1 MQKMIAT
8 LAKSIREYKGAA
20 IATPLLVTG
29 EVLFEVMIPFRTALL
44 IDQVK
49 RGVEMN
55 ELVASGAVLALMAL
69 ISLSFGAA
77 AGLTC
82 SKASVG
88 FSKNLR
94 RDMFGN
100 IQTFDFATIDR
111 FSNSSLVTRL
121 TTDVQNVQMAFMQI
135 IRTAIRCPLMLV
147 FSFAMAYIMG
157 GWLAFIFLAVIPVV
171 GIALIAIIRIVH
183 PIFKRIFHKYDEL
196 NESAEE
202 NLSGIR
208 VVKSFVREDYEKRKF
223 DAAAEEVRRDFTH
236 AERILALNMPIM
248 NFAIYVVMASVIGLG
263 AYAIISTRGALID
276 VGQFSSLITYGFM
289 ILMSLMMISMVF
301 AMITIAEEGAER
313 IAEVLTAKPQIVSPE
328 GGLTEVADGSI
339 DFEGVGFS
347 YAGNRRR
354 EALSGIDLHIESG
367 ETIGII
373 GSTGSSKTSL
383 VQLIPRLYDA
393 TEGVV
398 RVGGRDVRAY
408 DLDALRDQV
417 AMVLQKN
424 VLFSGTIAENLR
436 WGNAEATDEEIRE
449 AAELAQADEF
459 VQGFKDGYDHHI
471 EQGGTN
477 VSGGQKQRLCIA
489 RALLKHPK
497 ILILD
502 DSTSAVD
509 TKTDKL
515 IREGLKRYLPGT
527 TKIIIAQRTGSVEDA
542 DRIIVMDD
550 GRISAMGTHDEL
562 LRTSEIYREVY
573 LSQNKQSH
581 DEAQAGDPSTP
592 GAHAPSAQDD
602 EGVAR
607 RTDGSHVIPSE
618 AERSSAESKDLVATV
633 TDPWRDPSAP
643 GAIAPSAQDD
653 GGADGTPAAQDDGAA
668 DGTPAARDDKNAKEE
683 ADA

>member
-1 MQKMIAT
+1 MPKTIPT
-8 LAKSIREYKGAA
+8 LAKSIREYKGTA

-29 EVLFEVMIPFRTALL
+29 EVLFEVMIPFGTASL

-49 RGVEMN
+49 RGSDLHTLLMYGGG
-55 ELVASGAVLALMAL
+55 LTLMAL
-69 ISLSFGAA
+69 ISLAFGAS

-82 SKASVG
+82 AKASVG

-94 RDMFGN
+94 RDMFHA
-100 IQTFDFATIDR
+100 IQGFDFATIDR

-121 TTDVQNVQMAFMQI
+121 TTDVQNVQMAYMQI

-147 FSFAMAYIMG
+147 FALFMAYMMG
-157 GWLAFIFLAVIPVV
+157 GWLAFIFLAVVPFLAV
-171 GIALIAIIRIVH
+171 ALIAIVKVVH
-183 PIFKRIFHKYDEL
+183 PIFRRIFKKYDAL

-208 VVKSFVREDYEKRKF
+208 VVKSFVREGYEKNKF
-223 DAAAEEVRRDFTH
+223 DTAAEDVRRDFTR

-248 NFAIYVVMASVIGLG
+248 NFALYVVMASVIGLG
-263 AYAIISTRGALID
+263 AYAIISTRGQLID

-301 AMITIAEEGAER
+301 AMITIAEEGANR
-313 IAEVLTAKPQIVSPE
+313 ICEVLTTSSEIVSPE
-328 GGLTEVADGSI
+328 NAVTAVADGSI
-339 DFEGVGFS
+339 DFDHVGFS

-354 EALSGIDLHIESG
+354 EALADVDLHIKSG

-373 GSTGSSKTSL
+373 GSTGSSKSSL
-383 VQLIPRLYDA
+383 VQLIPRLYDV
-393 TEGVV
+393 TEGSV
-398 RVGGRDVRAY
+398 RVGGVDVRDY
-408 DLDALRDQV
+408 DVEVLRNQV

-436 WGNAEATDEEIRE
+436 WGNPNATDEEVVE
-449 AAELAQADEF
+449 AAKLAQADEF
-459 VQGFKDGYDHHI
+459 VQGFKDGYDHMI

-515 IREGLKRYLPGT
+515 IRLGLASYLPET

-550 GRISAMGTHDEL
+550 GRISAIGTHEEL
-562 LRTSEIYREVY
+562 LRTSEIYRDVY

-581 DEAQAGDPSTP
+581 DQKEIE
-592 GAHAPSAQDD
+592 HA
-602 EGVAR
+602 
-607 RTDGSHVIPSE
+607 
-618 AERSSAESKDLVATV
+618 
-633 TDPWRDPSAP
+633 
-643 GAIAPSAQDD
+643 
-653 GGADGTPAAQDDGAA
+653 
-668 DGTPAARDDKNAKEE
+668 
-683 ADA
+683 

>member
-1 MQKMIAT
+1 MPKTIPT

-29 EVLFEVMIPFRTALL
+29 EVLFEVMIPFGTALL

-49 RGVEMN
+49 RGSDLHTLLMYGGG
-55 ELVASGAVLALMAL
+55 LTLMAL
-69 ISLSFGAA
+69 ISLAFGAS

-82 SKASVG
+82 AKASVG

-94 RDMFGN
+94 RDMFHA
-100 IQTFDFATIDR
+100 IQGFDFATIDR

-121 TTDVQNVQMAFMQI
+121 TTDVQNVQMAYMQI

-147 FSFAMAYIMG
+147 FAFVMAYIMG
-157 GWLAFIFLAVIPVV
+157 GWLAFVFLAIIPVV
-171 GIALIAIIRIVH
+171 GIALIAIIKVVH

-208 VVKSFVREDYEKRKF
+208 VVKSFVREDYEKQKF
-223 DAAAEEVRRDFTH
+223 SHAAEEVRRDFTR
-236 AERILALNMPIM
+236 AERILALNAPIM

-263 AYAIISTRGALID
+263 SYAIISSKGQLID

-301 AMITIAEEGAER
+301 AMITIAEEGANR
-313 IAEVLTAKPQIVSPE
+313 ICEVLTTSSEIVSPE
-328 GGLTEVADGSI
+328 NAVTAVADGSI
-339 DFEGVGFS
+339 DFDHVGFS

-354 EALSGIDLHIESG
+354 EALSDVDLHIKSG

-373 GSTGSSKTSL
+373 GSTGSSKSSL
-383 VQLIPRLYDA
+383 VQLIPRLYDV
-393 TEGVV
+393 TEGSV
-398 RVGGRDVRAY
+398 RVGGVDVRDY
-408 DLDALRDQV
+408 DVEVLRNQV

-436 WGNAEATDEEIRE
+436 WGNPNATDEEVVE
-449 AAELAQADEF
+449 AAKLAQADEF
-459 VQGFKDGYDHHI
+459 VQGFKDGYDHMI

-515 IREGLKRYLPGT
+515 IRLGLASYLPET

-550 GRISAMGTHDEL
+550 GRISAIGTHEEL
-562 LRTSEIYREVY
+562 LRTSEIYRDVY

-581 DEAQAGDPSTP
+581 DQKEIE
-592 GAHAPSAQDD
+592 HA
-602 EGVAR
+602 
-607 RTDGSHVIPSE
+607 
-618 AERSSAESKDLVATV
+618 
-633 TDPWRDPSAP
+633 
-643 GAIAPSAQDD
+643 
-653 GGADGTPAAQDDGAA
+653 
-668 DGTPAARDDKNAKEE
+668 
-683 ADA
+683 

>member
-1 MQKMIAT
+1 MIRT
-8 LAKSIREYKGAA
+8 LAKSIGEYKGAA

-29 EVLFEVMIPFRTALL
+29 EVLFEVMIPYRTAVL

-49 RGVEMN
+49 
-55 ELVASGAVLALMAL
+55 AGAETGSLLGEGAILALMAL
-69 ISLSFGAA
+69 VSLAFGAA
-77 AGLTC
+77 AGITC

-94 RDMFGN
+94 RDMFAN

-121 TTDVQNVQMAFMQI
+121 TTDVMNVQMAYMQI

-147 FSFAMAYIMG
+147 FALFMAYMMG
-157 GWLAFIFLAVIPVV
+157 GWLAFIFLAVVPFLAV
-171 GIALIAIIRIVH
+171 ALIAIVKVVH
-183 PIFKRIFHKYDEL
+183 PIFRRIFKKYDAL

-208 VVKSFVREDYEKRKF
+208 VVKSFVREGYEKNKF
-223 DAAAEEVRRDFTH
+223 DTAAEDVRRDFTR

-263 AYAIISTRGALID
+263 AYAIISTRGQLID

-289 ILMSLMMISMVF
+289 ILMSLMMVSMVF

-313 IAEVLTAKPQIVSPE
+313 ICEVLVAKPQIVSPE
-328 GGLTEVADGSI
+328 DAVTEVADGSI
-339 DFEGVGFS
+339 DFDHVGFS
-347 YAGNRRR
+347 YGGNRRR
-354 EALSGIDLHIESG
+354 KALIDVNLHIKSG

-373 GSTGSSKTSL
+373 GSTGSSKSSL
-383 VQLIPRLYDA
+383 VQLIPRLYDV

-398 RVGGRDVRAY
+398 RVGGRDVRDY
-408 DLDALRDQV
+408 DVEALRNQV

-436 WGNAEATDEEIRE
+436 WGNPDATDKEVRE
-449 AAELAQADEF
+449 AARLAQADEF
-459 VQGFKDGYDHHI
+459 VSGFADGYGHRI

-497 ILILD
+497 VLILD

-515 IREGLKRYLPGT
+515 IREGLKAYLPGT

-550 GRISAMGTHDEL
+550 GRISAIGTHDEL

-573 LSQNKQSH
+573 MSQNKQSH
-581 DEAQAGDPSTP
+581 DEKAIEM
-592 GAHAPSAQDD
+592 
-602 EGVAR
+602 EGV
-607 RTDGSHVIPSE
+607 
-618 AERSSAESKDLVATV
+618 KDA
-633 TDPWRDPSAP
+633 
-643 GAIAPSAQDD
+643 
-653 GGADGTPAAQDDGAA
+653 
-668 DGTPAARDDKNAKEE
+668 
-683 ADA
+683 

>member
-1 MQKMIAT
+1 MPKTIPT
-8 LAKSIREYKGAA
+8 LAKSIREYKGTA

-29 EVLFEVMIPFRTALL
+29 EVLFEVMIPFGTASL

-49 RGVEMN
+49 RGSDLHTLLMYGGG
-55 ELVASGAVLALMAL
+55 LTLMAL
-69 ISLSFGAA
+69 ISLAFGAS

-82 SKASVG
+82 AKASVG

-94 RDMFGN
+94 RDMFHA
-100 IQTFDFATIDR
+100 IQGFDFATIDR

-121 TTDVQNVQMAFMQI
+121 TTDVQNVQMAYMQI

-147 FSFAMAYIMG
+147 FALFMAYMMG
-157 GWLAFIFLAVIPVV
+157 GWLAFIFLAVVPFLAV
-171 GIALIAIIRIVH
+171 ALIAIVKVVH
-183 PIFKRIFHKYDEL
+183 PIFRRIFKKYDAL

-208 VVKSFVREDYEKRKF
+208 VVKSFVREGYEKNKF
-223 DAAAEEVRRDFTH
+223 DTAAEDVRRDFTR

-248 NFAIYVVMASVIGLG
+248 NFALYVVMASVIGLG
-263 AYAIISTRGALID
+263 AYAIISTRGQLID

-301 AMITIAEEGAER
+301 AMITIAEEGANR
-313 IAEVLTAKPQIVSPE
+313 ICEVLTTSSEIVSPE
-328 GGLTEVADGSI
+328 NAVTAVADGSI
-339 DFEGVGFS
+339 DFDHVGFS

-354 EALSGIDLHIESG
+354 EALSDVDLHIKSG

-373 GSTGSSKTSL
+373 GSTGSSKSSL
-383 VQLIPRLYDA
+383 VQLIPRLYDV
-393 TEGVV
+393 TEGSV
-398 RVGGRDVRAY
+398 RVGGVDVRDY
-408 DLDALRDQV
+408 DVEVLRNQV

-436 WGNAEATDEEIRE
+436 WGNPNATDEEVVE
-449 AAELAQADEF
+449 AAKLAQADEF
-459 VQGFKDGYDHHI
+459 VQGFKDGYDHMI

-515 IREGLKRYLPGT
+515 IRSGLASYLPET

-550 GRISAMGTHDEL
+550 GRISAIGTHEEL
-562 LRTSEIYREVY
+562 LRTSEIYRDVY

-581 DEAQAGDPSTP
+581 DQKEIE
-592 GAHAPSAQDD
+592 HA
-602 EGVAR
+602 
-607 RTDGSHVIPSE
+607 
-618 AERSSAESKDLVATV
+618 
-633 TDPWRDPSAP
+633 
-643 GAIAPSAQDD
+643 
-653 GGADGTPAAQDDGAA
+653 
-668 DGTPAARDDKNAKEE
+668 
-683 ADA
+683 

>member
-1 MQKMIAT
+1 MIRT
-8 LAKSIREYKGAA
+8 LAKSIGEYKGVA

-29 EVLFEVMIPFRTALL
+29 EVLFEVMIPYRTAVL

-49 RGVEMN
+49 AGAEMGSLL
-55 ELVASGAVLALMAL
+55 EEGAILALMAL
-69 ISLSFGAA
+69 VSLAFGAA
-77 AGLTC
+77 AGITC

-94 RDMFGN
+94 RDMFAN

-121 TTDVQNVQMAFMQI
+121 TTDVMNVQMAYMQI

-147 FSFAMAYIMG
+147 FALFMAYIMG
-157 GWLAFIFLAVIPVV
+157 GWLAFIFLAVVPFLAV
-171 GIALIAIIRIVH
+171 ALIAIVKVVH
-183 PIFKRIFHKYDEL
+183 PIFRRIFKKYDAL

-208 VVKSFVREDYEKRKF
+208 VVKSFVREGYEKNKF
-223 DAAAEEVRRDFTH
+223 DTAAEDVRRDFTR

-263 AYAIISTRGALID
+263 AYAIISTRGQLID

-301 AMITIAEEGAER
+301 AMITIAEEGANR
-313 IAEVLTAKPQIVSPE
+313 ICEVLTTSSEIVSPE
-328 GGLTEVADGSI
+328 NAVTAVADGSI
-339 DFEGVGFS
+339 DFDHVGFS

-354 EALSGIDLHIESG
+354 EALSDVDLHIKSG

-373 GSTGSSKTSL
+373 GSTGSSKSSL
-383 VQLIPRLYDA
+383 VQLIPRLYDV
-393 TEGVV
+393 TEGSV
-398 RVGGRDVRAY
+398 RVGGVDVRDY
-408 DLDALRDQV
+408 DVEVLRNQV

-436 WGNAEATDEEIRE
+436 WGNPNATDEEVVE
-449 AAELAQADEF
+449 AAKLAQADEF
-459 VQGFKDGYDHHI
+459 VQGFKDGYDHMI

-515 IREGLKRYLPGT
+515 IRSGLASYLPET

-550 GRISAMGTHDEL
+550 GRISAIGTHEEL
-562 LRTSEIYREVY
+562 LRTSEIYRDVY

-581 DEAQAGDPSTP
+581 DQKEIE
-592 GAHAPSAQDD
+592 HA
-602 EGVAR
+602 
-607 RTDGSHVIPSE
+607 
-618 AERSSAESKDLVATV
+618 
-633 TDPWRDPSAP
+633 
-643 GAIAPSAQDD
+643 
-653 GGADGTPAAQDDGAA
+653 
-668 DGTPAARDDKNAKEE
+668 
-683 ADA
+683 

>member
-1 MQKMIAT
+1 MIRT
-8 LAKSIREYKGAA
+8 LAKSIGEYKGVA

-29 EVLFEVMIPFRTALL
+29 EVLFEVMIPYRTAVL

-49 RGVEMN
+49 AGAEMGSLL
-55 ELVASGAVLALMAL
+55 EEGAILALMAL
-69 ISLSFGAA
+69 VSLAFGAA
-77 AGLTC
+77 AGITC

-94 RDMFGN
+94 RDMFAN

-121 TTDVQNVQMAFMQI
+121 TTDVMNVQMAYMQI
-135 IRTAIRCPLMLV
+135 IRTAIRCPLML
-147 FSFAMAYIMG
+147 FFALFMAYMMG
-157 GWLAFIFLAVIPVV
+157 GWLAFIFLAVVPFLAV
-171 GIALIAIIRIVH
+171 ALIAIVKVVH
-183 PIFKRIFHKYDEL
+183 PIFRRIFKKYDAL

-208 VVKSFVREDYEKRKF
+208 VVKSFVREGYEKNKF
-223 DAAAEEVRRDFTH
+223 DTAAEDVRRDFTR

-263 AYAIISTRGALID
+263 AYAIISTRGQLID

-301 AMITIAEEGAER
+301 AMITIAEEGANR
-313 IAEVLTAKPQIVSPE
+313 ICEVLTTSSEIVSPE
-328 GGLTEVADGSI
+328 NAVTAVADGSI
-339 DFEGVGFS
+339 DFDHVGFS

-354 EALSGIDLHIESG
+354 EALADVDLHIKSG

-373 GSTGSSKTSL
+373 GSTGSSKSSL
-383 VQLIPRLYDA
+383 VQLIPRLYDV
-393 TEGVV
+393 TEGSV
-398 RVGGRDVRAY
+398 RVGGVDVRDY
-408 DLDALRDQV
+408 DVEVLRNQV

-436 WGNAEATDEEIRE
+436 WGNPNATDEEVVE
-449 AAELAQADEF
+449 AAKLAQADEF
-459 VQGFKDGYDHHI
+459 VQGFKDGYDHMI

-515 IREGLKRYLPGT
+515 IRSGLASYLPET

-550 GRISAMGTHDEL
+550 GRISAIGTHEEL
-562 LRTSEIYREVY
+562 LRTSEIYRDVY

-581 DEAQAGDPSTP
+581 DQKEIE
-592 GAHAPSAQDD
+592 HA
-602 EGVAR
+602 
-607 RTDGSHVIPSE
+607 
-618 AERSSAESKDLVATV
+618 
-633 TDPWRDPSAP
+633 
-643 GAIAPSAQDD
+643 
-653 GGADGTPAAQDDGAA
+653 
-668 DGTPAARDDKNAKEE
+668 
-683 ADA
+683 